1 MGTGLRKRGA
11 ENAYG
16 VRVRKT
22 WAAPPGRS
30 GVCAEHRLN
39 AGSREMRVRSR
50 GGDAQR
56 GGEAREFVRCVP
68 LCECTV
74 TVAEKM
80 RLQKFLAHAGVAS
93 RRAAEELI
101 ARGKVRVNG
110 KIVRELGTSVSE
122 TDRVDVS
129 GTPIVLKQEPTYLVL
144 HKPVNVMTTM
154 RDPEGR
160 RTVADLIPKGLPR
173 VVPVGRLDYDTS
185 GVLLLTNDGEL
196 ANVLTHPRFG
206 VEKTYRAVVK
216 GRLLPDEIRR
226 LQSGVWLE
234 EFKAGGA
241 AVRVVATRRDT
252 SVLDITIHEGKN
264 RQVRRMFEAV
274 GHPVVA
280 LARLRFGP
288 LRLGDLPPGQTRP
301 VTARELSQLRHLL
314 P

>member
-1 MGTGLRKRGA
+1 
-11 ENAYG
+11 
-16 VRVRKT
+16 
-22 WAAPPGRS
+22 
-30 GVCAEHRLN
+30 
-39 AGSREMRVRSR
+39 
-50 GGDAQR
+50 
-56 GGEAREFVRCVP
+56 
-68 LCECTV
+68 
-74 TVAEKM
+74 M

-101 ARGKVRVNG
+101 VRGKVRVNG
-110 KIVRELGTSVSE
+110 KIVRELGTTVSE
-122 TDRVDVS
+122 SDRVDVS
-129 GTPIVLKQEPTYLVL
+129 GTPVELKQEPTYLVL

-160 RTVADLIPKGLPR
+160 RTVADLIPKGIPR

-206 VEKTYRAVVK
+206 VDKTYRAVVK

-226 LQSGVWLE
+226 LQTGVWLE
-234 EFKAGGA
+234 EFKAAGA
-241 AVRVVATRRDT
+241 AIRVVATRRDT

-264 RQVRRMFEAV
+264 RQVRRMFDVV

-280 LARLRFGP
+280 LARMRFGP

-301 VTARELSQLRHLL
+301 LTARELTQLRNLL